1 MFQYLPFMVRLIDVM
16 TGEDNHVGLAALRDV
31 DQNPESLFFLTP
43 MIVGMLKAGLTDNLQ
58 TVTAALDNVPE
69 MAQQARDL
77 LDLSASTVQA
87 NVASTP
93 PERRDYAQRILDG
106 ALNGELDLA
115 SRPTPLD
122 GKGRRPVD

>member
-16 TGEDNHVGLAALRDV
+16 TGEDNHIGLAGLRDV

-43 MIVGMLKAGLTDNLQ
+43 MIVGMLRAGLTDNLR
-58 TVTAALDNVPE
+58 TVTAALDSVPE

-77 LDLSASTVQA
+77 LDLPASTVQA

-106 ALNGELDLA
+106 ALNSELDLPP
-115 SRPTPLD
+115 R
-122 GKGRRPVD
+122 